1 MTFHGTAPDILDE
14 ILRSD
19 RGLSK
24 EFTHTQAYGKALYS
38 ADHPGK
44 ALQYAKHGLAS
55 TELLRALYGENLTN
69 YPEDGGRFYVLL
81 NRTLLGCSVHVEN
94 KAKVCC

>member
-1 MTFHGTAPDILDE
+1 MTFHGTAPDTLEQILC
-14 ILRSD
+14 SD

-24 EFTHTQAYGKALYS
+24 EFTNTQAYGKALYT

-55 TELLRALYGENLTN
+55 PELTRALYGENSKN
-69 YPEDGGRFYVLL
+69 WPEDGGRFYVLL

-94 KAKVCC
+94 KGKVCC